1 MTRIASAAALVAL
14 MAAPAV
20 AGDQPVIFP
29 TLPPVYENGDPRI
42 VYFYKFDT
50 LGGTAVTTNL
60 SGSVS
65 GSNAPTVAATGASQ
79 GVMPGALP
87 SGAAGNA
94 LYTALLNEAKSRGLR

>member
-14 MAAPAV
+14 LAAPAV

-29 TLPPVYENGDPRI
+29 TLPPVYETGDPRI
-42 VYFYKFDT
+42 VYIYKFDT
-50 LGGTAVTTNL
+50 LGGTNVTTNL
-60 SGSVS
+60 SGSATG
-65 GSNAPTVAATGASQ
+65 GSAPNVVASGASQ

-94 LYTALLNEAKSRGLR
+94 LYAALLNEAKSRGLR